1 MKIAMIGTGYV
12 GLVTGTCFSDLGNRV
27 ICVDNDAEKIEEL
40 KKGNIPIYEPGLEE
54 MVHKNSAAKK
64 LSFTSDIEEAVKTS
78 DIIFIA
84 VGTPPKENGEA
95 DLSSV
100 ERVSSVIANVMSEYK
115 LVVGKS
121 TVPVSTGKWIKKTMN
136 IRNTRGIDF
145 DVASNPEFLREGSA
159 IDDFL
164 HPDRVV
170 IGVESE
176 KAKNLLCELYKP
188 IDAPILVTDIES
200 AEIIKHAS
208 NSFLATKI
216 SFINAI
222 SVICERAGA
231 DVKEVAEGMG
241 SDKRIGK
248 DFLNAGA
255 GFGGFCFPK
264 DLSAFIKIAENLG
277 YDFKLLR
284 EVEHI
289 NDEQKKGIV
298 RKIRE
303 SLWNLR
309 GKKVGILGLS
319 FKPNTDDIRYAPSI
333 DIISEL
339 IKEGVSI
346 KAYDPKAMEKMKRI
360 FPDITYCKN
369 PYEVC
374 NESDALVIITEWDEF
389 GNLDIKK
396 IKKLLVSPIIIDGR
410 NMFDPEELKEEGFL
424 YTGVGRK

>member
-1 MKIAMIGTGYV
+1 
-12 GLVTGTCFSDLGNRV
+12 
-27 ICVDNDAEKIEEL
+27 
-40 KKGNIPIYEPGLEE
+40 
-54 MVHKNSAAKK
+54 MVHKNSTAKK

-100 ERVSSVIANVMSEYK
+100 EMVSSVIANVMSEYK

-121 TVPVSTGKWIKKTMN
+121 TVPVNTGKWIKKTMK
-136 IRNTRGIDF
+136 IRNTKGIDF

-159 IDDFL
+159 INDFL

-231 DVKEVAEGMG
+231 DVKRVAEGMG

-360 FPDITYCKN
+360 FPDITYCKD

-374 NESDALVIITEWDEF
+374 NECDALVIITEWDEF
-389 GNLDIKK
+389 KNLDIKK